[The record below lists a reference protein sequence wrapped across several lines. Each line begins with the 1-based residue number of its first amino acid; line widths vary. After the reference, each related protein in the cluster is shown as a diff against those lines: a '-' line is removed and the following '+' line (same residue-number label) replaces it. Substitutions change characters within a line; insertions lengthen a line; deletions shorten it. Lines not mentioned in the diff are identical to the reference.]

1 MWKGRKTRENWNHC
15 FNTGITTNVRQTYE
29 HNILNPHVP
38 SPKRQG
44 PTSTS
49 GTAAMS
55 GHSTSD
61 IVRIHRFRISLQSSR
76 KTPKFVLVDWSS
88 MLGNAWRKN
97 TM

>member
-44 PTSTS
+44 PTV
-49 GTAAMS
+49 
-55 GHSTSD
+55 H
-61 IVRIHRFRISLQSSR
+61 
-76 KTPKFVLVDWSS
+76 
-88 MLGNAWRKN
+88 
-97 TM
+97 